1 MKELIMSSEEH
12 KQKYINRIKEVV
24 NPMIYKEIDGYD
36 VIQFTGSG
44 FWTAE
49 SLRVIADYLD
59 ERNKPWDYIINEGI
73 CHQCGKAKAMSRE
86 MTENGDPI
94 FYDCHYC
101 TSAN

>member
-1 MKELIMSSEEH
+1 MSSEEH

-36 VIQFTGSG
+36 VIQFAGSG

-73 CHQCGKAKAMSRE
+73 CQQCGKAKEMSRE

-94 FYDCHYC
+94 FYDCDYC